1 MKRLLD
7 VIGIMTFWGLVV
19 FLLWLYLAATP
30 DQLSGEADWTA
41 KAAEDA
47 GEEYCPR
54 VQ

>member
-1 MKRLLD
+1 MKLTD
-7 VIGIMTFWGLVV
+7 VIGALAFWGLVV
-19 FLLWLYLAATP
+19 LLAWLYLAVTP